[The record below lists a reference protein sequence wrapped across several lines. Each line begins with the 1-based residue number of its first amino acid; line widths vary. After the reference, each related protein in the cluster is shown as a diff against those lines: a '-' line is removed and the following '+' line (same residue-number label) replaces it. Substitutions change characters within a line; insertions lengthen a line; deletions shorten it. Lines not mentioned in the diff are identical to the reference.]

1 MKTRAPHAILA
12 IDCSQRR
19 SHLVVARGATD
30 FARVFAR
37 SFESLDQRD
46 REPFWDEL
54 RALFAEAQVTAADIT
69 AIAVANGPGG
79 FTGLRVATS
88 FAKGFALAR
97 NTPIIAVP
105 SAVLFAASDA
115 ARGGTGPWLVALAAK
130 GETAWCTVVSRTN
143 DGAALVMS
151 EPRVVDGA
159 EFSVLAAQINA
170 SQIDAAKID
179 AVKSDAVKSLARHG
193 SSEQATGVLLADEHL
208 GPSLAESAANA
219 GLATRTLEV
228 DSHAFAREA
237 ARRLDAGETIDAL
250 MLAPIYAR
258 EPEAV
263 TKWRERAVSAR
274 RNA

>member
-1 MKTRAPHAILA
+1 VNSPAVPTIFA

-19 SHLVVARGATD
+19 SHLVLARGAE
-30 FARVFAR
+30 VFER
-37 SFESLDQRD
+37 TFDSTDQRD

-54 RALFAEAQVTAADIT
+54 RALFAEAEVTTADIT

-105 SAVLFAASDA
+105 SPVLFAASDA
-115 ARGGTGPWLVALAAK
+115 ARGGAGPWLVALAAK
-130 GETAWCTVVSRTN
+130 GETAWCTVVSRN
-143 DGAALVMS
+143 DVDAAALVMS

-159 EFSVLAAQINA
+159 EFSALAAQI
-170 SQIDAAKID
+170 
-179 AVKSDAVKSLARHG
+179 HPEEE
-193 SSEQATGVLLADEHL
+193 SSERGLSERGEGVLLADEHL
-208 GPSLAESAANA
+208 GRALAESAANA
-219 GLATRTLEV
+219 GLATRALEV
-228 DSHAFAREA
+228 NAHAFVREA
-237 ARRLDAGETIDAL
+237 ARRLAMGETIDAL
-250 MLAPIYAR
+250 RLAPIYAR

-263 TKWRERAVSAR
+263 TKWRERVVSAR

>member
-1 MKTRAPHAILA
+1 VNSPVVPTIFA

-19 SHLVVARGATD
+19 SHLVLARGAE
-30 FARVFAR
+30 VFER
-37 SFESLDQRD
+37 TFDSTDQRD

-54 RALFAEAQVTAADIT
+54 RALFAEAEVTAADIT

-105 SAVLFAASDA
+105 SPVLFAASDA
-115 ARGGTGPWLVALAAK
+115 ARGGAGPWLVALAAK
-130 GETAWCTVVSRTN
+130 GETAWCTVVSRS
-143 DGAALVMS
+143 DVDAAALVMS

-159 EFSVLAAQINA
+159 EFSALAAQI
-170 SQIDAAKID
+170 
-179 AVKSDAVKSLARHG
+179 HPEEE
-193 SSEQATGVLLADEHL
+193 SSERGEGVLLADEHL
-208 GPSLAESAANA
+208 GRALAESAANA
-219 GLATRTLEV
+219 GLATRALEV
-228 DSHAFAREA
+228 NAHAFVREA
-237 ARRLDAGETIDAL
+237 ARRLAMGETIDAL
-250 MLAPIYAR
+250 RLAPIYAR

-263 TKWRERAVSAR
+263 TKWRERVVSAR

>member
-1 MKTRAPHAILA
+1 MNPLVAPTMLA

-19 SHLVVARGATD
+19 SHLVLARGAE
-30 FARVFAR
+30 VFER
-37 SFESLDQRD
+37 TFESADQRD

-54 RALFAEAQVTAADIT
+54 RALFAEAGITAADIT
-69 AIAVANGPGG
+69 ATAVATGPGG

-97 NTPIIAVP
+97 NTPVIAVP

-115 ARGGTGPWLVALAAK
+115 TRGGAGPWLVALAAK
-130 GETAWCTVVSRTN
+130 GETAWCTVVSRS
-143 DGAALVMS
+143 DVDAAALMMS

-159 EFSVLAAQINA
+159 EFSALAAQIH
-170 SQIDAAKID
+170 
-179 AVKSDAVKSLARHG
+179 REEG
-193 SSEQATGVLLADEHL
+193 SSERGLSARGLSERGGGVLLADEHL
-208 GPSLAESAANA
+208 GRALAESAANA
-219 GLATRTLEV
+219 GLATRALEV
-228 DSHAFAREA
+228 DAHAFVREA
-237 ARRLDAGETIDAL
+237 VRRLDAGETTDAL
-250 MLAPIYAR
+250 TLAPIYAR

>member
-37 SFESLDQRD
+37 TFESLDQRD

-159 EFSVLAAQINA
+159 EFSVLAAQIH
-170 SQIDAAKID
+170 AAKID
-179 AVKSDAVKSLARHG
+179 AVTSQARHG
-193 SSEQATGVLLADEHL
+193 SSEQASGVLLADEHL

-219 GLATRTLEV
+219 GLATRALEV

-237 ARRLDAGETIDAL
+237 ARRLDAGETTDAL

>member
-1 MKTRAPHAILA
+1 MKTRASHAILA

-37 SFESLDQRD
+37 TFESLDQRD

-130 GETAWCTVVSRTN
+130 GETAWCTVVSRS
-143 DGAALVMS
+143 DVDAAALVMS
-151 EPRVVDGA
+151 EPRVVDRA
-159 EFSVLAAQINA
+159 EFSVLAAQIHA
-170 SQIDAAKID
+170 AQIHAT
-179 AVKSDAVKSLARHG
+179 HG

-208 GPSLAESAANA
+208 GTSLAESAANA

-237 ARRLDAGETIDAL
+237 ARRLDAGETIDPL

>member
-1 MKTRAPHAILA
+1 MNSPVVPTIFA

-19 SHLVVARGATD
+19 SHLVLARGAE
-30 FARVFAR
+30 VFER
-37 SFESLDQRD
+37 TFDSTDQRD

-54 RALFAEAQVTAADIT
+54 RALFAEAEVTAADIT

-105 SAVLFAASDA
+105 SPVLFAASDA
-115 ARGGTGPWLVALAAK
+115 ARGGAGPWLVALAAK
-130 GETAWCTVVSRTN
+130 GETAWCTVVSRS
-143 DGAALVMS
+143 DVDAAALVMS
-151 EPRVVDGA
+151 EPRVVERA
-159 EFSVLAAQINA
+159 EFSALAAQI
-170 SQIDAAKID
+170 
-179 AVKSDAVKSLARHG
+179 HPEEE
-193 SSEQATGVLLADEHL
+193 SSERGLSERGEGVLLADEHL
-208 GPSLAESAANA
+208 GRALAESAANA
-219 GLATRTLEV
+219 GLATRALEV
-228 DSHAFAREA
+228 NAHAFVREA
-237 ARRLDAGETIDAL
+237 ARRLAMGETIDAL
-250 MLAPIYAR
+250 RLAPIYAR

>member
-1 MKTRAPHAILA
+1 VNSPVVPTIFA

-19 SHLVVARGATD
+19 SHLVLARGAEVFERTFDSTD
-30 FARVFAR
+30 P
-37 SFESLDQRD
+37 RD

-54 RALFAEAQVTAADIT
+54 RALFAEAEVTAADIT

-105 SAVLFAASDA
+105 SPVLFAASDA
-115 ARGGTGPWLVALAAK
+115 ARGGAGPWLVALAAK
-130 GETAWCTVVSRTN
+130 GETAWCTVVSRS
-143 DGAALVMS
+143 DVDAAALVMS

-159 EFSVLAAQINA
+159 EFSALAAQI
-170 SQIDAAKID
+170 
-179 AVKSDAVKSLARHG
+179 HPEEE
-193 SSEQATGVLLADEHL
+193 SSERGLSERGEGVLLADEHL
-208 GPSLAESAANA
+208 GRALAESAANA
-219 GLATRTLEV
+219 GLATRALEV
-228 DSHAFAREA
+228 NAHAFVREA
-237 ARRLDAGETIDAL
+237 ARRLAMGETIDAL
-250 MLAPIYAR
+250 RLAPIYAR

-263 TKWRERAVSAR
+263 TKWRERVVSAR

>member
-1 MKTRAPHAILA
+1 MSTRASHAILA

-37 SFESLDQRD
+37 TFESLDQRD

-54 RALFAEAQVTAADIT
+54 RALFAEAQITAADIT

-130 GETAWCTVVSRTN
+130 GETAWCTVVSRS
-143 DGAALVMS
+143 DVDAAALVIS
-151 EPRVVDGA
+151 EPRVVDRA
-159 EFSVLAAQINA
+159 EFSVLAAQMHPT
-170 SQIDAAKID
+170 
-179 AVKSDAVKSLARHG
+179 HG

-208 GPSLAESAANA
+208 GTSLAESAANA
-219 GLATRTLEV
+219 GLATRALEV

-237 ARRLDAGETIDAL
+237 ARRLDAGETIDPL

>member
-1 MKTRAPHAILA
+1 MNSPVVPTIFA

-19 SHLVVARGATD
+19 SHLVVARGAE
-30 FARVFAR
+30 VFER
-37 SFESLDQRD
+37 TFDSTDQRD

-54 RALFAEAQVTAADIT
+54 RALFAEAEVTAADIT

-105 SAVLFAASDA
+105 SPVLFAASDA
-115 ARGGTGPWLVALAAK
+115 ARGGAGPWLVALAAK
-130 GETAWCTVVSRTN
+130 GETAWCTVVSRS
-143 DGAALVMS
+143 DVDAAALVMS
-151 EPRVVDGA
+151 EARVVDGA
-159 EFSVLAAQINA
+159 EFWALAAQIYPEE
-170 SQIDAAKID
+170 
-179 AVKSDAVKSLARHG
+179 G
-193 SSEQATGVLLADEHL
+193 SSERGLSERGEGVLLADEHL
-208 GPSLAESAANA
+208 GKSLAESAANA
-219 GLATRTLEV
+219 GLATRALEV
-228 DSHAFAREA
+228 NAHAFVREA
-237 ARRLDAGETIDAL
+237 ARRLAMGETIDAL
-250 MLAPIYAR
+250 RLAPIYAR

>member
-1 MKTRAPHAILA
+1 MNSPAVPTIFA

-19 SHLVVARGATD
+19 SHLVLARGAE
-30 FARVFAR
+30 VFER
-37 SFESLDQRD
+37 TFDSTDQRD

-54 RALFAEAQVTAADIT
+54 RVLFAEAEVTAADIT

-105 SAVLFAASDA
+105 SPVLFAASDA
-115 ARGGTGPWLVALAAK
+115 ARGGAGPWLVALAAK
-130 GETAWCTVVSRTN
+130 GETAWCTVVSRS
-143 DGAALVMS
+143 DVDAAALVMS

-159 EFSVLAAQINA
+159 EFSALAAQI
-170 SQIDAAKID
+170 
-179 AVKSDAVKSLARHG
+179 HPEEE
-193 SSEQATGVLLADEHL
+193 SSERGLSERGEGVLLADEHL
-208 GPSLAESAANA
+208 GRALAESAANA
-219 GLATRTLEV
+219 GLATRALEV
-228 DSHAFAREA
+228 NAHAFVREA
-237 ARRLDAGETIDAL
+237 ARRLAMGETIDAL
-250 MLAPIYAR
+250 RLAPIYAR

-263 TKWRERAVSAR
+263 TKWRERVVSAR

>member
-1 MKTRAPHAILA
+1 MNTHAPRAILA

-37 SFESLDQRD
+37 TFESLNQRD

-159 EFSVLAAQINA
+159 EFSVLAAQIHA
-170 SQIDAAKID
+170 AQIH
-179 AVKSDAVKSLARHG
+179 ARHG
-193 SSEQATGVLLADEHL
+193 SSKQATGVLLADEHL
-208 GPSLAESAANA
+208 GPSLAESAASA

-237 ARRLDAGETIDAL
+237 ARRLDAGETTDAL

-274 RNA
+274 RKA

>member
-1 MKTRAPHAILA
+1 VNSPVVPTIFA

-19 SHLVVARGATD
+19 SHLVVARGAE
-30 FARVFAR
+30 VFER
-37 SFESLDQRD
+37 TFDSTDQRD

-54 RALFAEAQVTAADIT
+54 RALFAEAEVTAADIT

-105 SAVLFAASDA
+105 SPVLFAASDA
-115 ARGGTGPWLVALAAK
+115 ARGGAGPWLVALAAK
-130 GETAWCTVVSRTN
+130 GETAWCTVVSRS
-143 DGAALVMS
+143 DVDAAALVMS

-159 EFSVLAAQINA
+159 EFSALAAQI
-170 SQIDAAKID
+170 
-179 AVKSDAVKSLARHG
+179 HPEEE
-193 SSEQATGVLLADEHL
+193 SSERGLSERGEGVLLADEHL
-208 GPSLAESAANA
+208 GRALAESAANA
-219 GLATRTLEV
+219 GLATRALEV
-228 DSHAFAREA
+228 NAHAFVREA
-237 ARRLDAGETIDAL
+237 ARRLAMGETIDAL
-250 MLAPIYAR
+250 RLAPIYAR

-263 TKWRERAVSAR
+263 TKWRERVVSAR

>member
-1 MKTRAPHAILA
+1 MNSPVVPTIFA

-19 SHLVVARGATD
+19 SHLVVARGAE
-30 FARVFAR
+30 VFER
-37 SFESLDQRD
+37 TFDSTDQRD

-54 RALFAEAQVTAADIT
+54 RALFAEAEVTAADIT

-105 SAVLFAASDA
+105 SPVLFAASDA
-115 ARGGTGPWLVALAAK
+115 ARGGAGPWLVALAAK
-130 GETAWCTVVSRTN
+130 GETAWCTVVSRS
-143 DGAALVMS
+143 DVDAAALVMS

-159 EFSVLAAQINA
+159 EFWALAAQIYPEE
-170 SQIDAAKID
+170 
-179 AVKSDAVKSLARHG
+179 G
-193 SSEQATGVLLADEHL
+193 SSERGLSERGEGVLLADEHL
-208 GPSLAESAANA
+208 GKSLAESAANA
-219 GLATRTLEV
+219 GLATRALEV
-228 DSHAFAREA
+228 NAHAFVREA
-237 ARRLDAGETIDAL
+237 ARRLAMGETIDAL
-250 MLAPIYAR
+250 RLAPIYAR

>member
-1 MKTRAPHAILA
+1 VNSPVVPTIFA

-19 SHLVVARGATD
+19 SHLVLARGAE
-30 FARVFAR
+30 VFER
-37 SFESLDQRD
+37 TFDSTDQRD

-54 RALFAEAQVTAADIT
+54 RALFAEAEVTAADT

-105 SAVLFAASDA
+105 SPVLFAASDA
-115 ARGGTGPWLVALAAK
+115 ARGGAGPWLVALAAK
-130 GETAWCTVVSRTN
+130 GETAWCTVVSRS
-143 DGAALVMS
+143 DVDAAALVMS

-159 EFSVLAAQINA
+159 EFSALAAQI
-170 SQIDAAKID
+170 
-179 AVKSDAVKSLARHG
+179 HPEEE
-193 SSEQATGVLLADEHL
+193 SSERGLSERGEGVLLADEHL
-208 GPSLAESAANA
+208 GRALAESAANA
-219 GLATRTLEV
+219 GLATRALEV
-228 DSHAFAREA
+228 NAHAFVREA
-237 ARRLDAGETIDAL
+237 ARRLAMGETIDAL
-250 MLAPIYAR
+250 RLAPIYAR

-263 TKWRERAVSAR
+263 TKWRERVVSAR

>member
-1 MKTRAPHAILA
+1 MKTRASHAILA

-37 SFESLDQRD
+37 TFESLDQRD

-143 DGAALVMS
+143 DGAVLSMS
-151 EPRVVDGA
+151 EPRVVDRA

-170 SQIDAAKID
+170 AQIHAT
-179 AVKSDAVKSLARHG
+179 HG

-208 GPSLAESAANA
+208 GTSLAESAANA
-219 GLATRTLEV
+219 GLATRALEV

-237 ARRLDAGETIDAL
+237 ARRLDAGETIDPL